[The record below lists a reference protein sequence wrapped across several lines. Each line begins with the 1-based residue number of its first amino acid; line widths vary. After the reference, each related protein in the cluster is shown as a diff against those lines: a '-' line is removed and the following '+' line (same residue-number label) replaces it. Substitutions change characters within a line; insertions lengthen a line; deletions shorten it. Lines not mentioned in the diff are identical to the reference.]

1 MQILGDFLAFIL
13 KLVIPEVYVTW
24 PYTTFAWSN
33 FLMLYTSPSLSLFNN
48 EDLSNYLSFSPFYNS
63 VGLFLVIFKWYLLID
78 GVIKV
83 FLWLDKFS
91 FNKKLLSPLY
101 KHRFLVNRFYL
112 TFICL
117 MCICIPNYIFYLSW
131 YLKRKENNCKDYSQL
146 YIIDDTSI
154 FWMNIFIVLIVI
166 YLVKFKDDII
176 PSDPLTLEKK
186 AIMLFFRYSILF
198 YSFGY

>member
-1 MQILGDFLAFIL
+1 M
-13 KLVIPEVYVTW
+13 IP
-24 PYTTFAWSN
+24 
-33 FLMLYTSPSLSLFNN
+33 FNR
-48 EDLSNYLSFSPFYNS
+48 
-63 VGLFLVIFKWYLLID
+63 W
-78 GVIKV
+78 VIKV

-101 KHRFLVNRFYL
+101 KHRILVNRFYL

-117 MCICIPNYIFYLSW
+117 MYICIPNYIFYLSW
-131 YLKRKENNCKDYSQL
+131 YLKRKENNWKNYSQL

-186 AIMLFFRYSILF
+186 SYYALFLDIASYFILLAINFIFLFFFLVYIGIF
-198 YSFGY
+198 YMMFIR